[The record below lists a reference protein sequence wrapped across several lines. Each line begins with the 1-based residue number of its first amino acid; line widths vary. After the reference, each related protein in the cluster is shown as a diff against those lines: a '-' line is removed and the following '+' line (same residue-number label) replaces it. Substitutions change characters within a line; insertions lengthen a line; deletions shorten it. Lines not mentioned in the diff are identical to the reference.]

1 MQKRPLVKVSRHPL
15 RCLMLIRSAVFFQP
29 VSTGRH
35 PGDKGEPNHVF
46 KDIKKKLICA
56 AIASCATLMGSGAS
70 AADMTLRG
78 ASLFD
83 NEHAYSKTLIK
94 FGELVNEASDTDIAF
109 DLRGNSELGIEPDY
123 VNFLTQGV
131 AIDYAIIAPSNLA
144 RFAPSLPLM
153 DMPFVFRDLDHWN
166 AVLSS
171 DVLKPLEEELLDKA
185 DLMIIGY
192 AGGGTRNLISSNAIS
207 NIDELAGH
215 KMRVMGAPIQAR
227 VFAAIKAAPSAIA
240 YSEVYNAIQTGVVD
254 GLENES
260 ASLLQYKFFEVA
272 PHVTLTQHSITVR
285 PIVMSGKSFR
295 KLPEELQQIVLQA
308 GKEAGNYGRELES
321 TEDAIKLDEMKEAG
335 QIEVHEF
342 ADRDQ
347 LLELVTPVQDSYA
360 EELGAQELL
369 QAIRSM

>member
-1 MQKRPLVKVSRHPL
+1 MTFMNATTNLMKGALVATTIAL
-15 RCLMLIRSAVFFQP
+15 
-29 VSTGRH
+29 STT
-35 PGDKGEPNHVF
+35 
-46 KDIKKKLICA
+46 A
-56 AIASCATLMGSGAS
+56 AF

-83 NEHAYSKTLIK
+83 NDHAYSKTLIK
-94 FGELVNEASDTDIAF
+94 FGELVNEYSDQEVEF

-144 RFAPSLPLM
+144 RFAPSVPLM

-171 DVLKPLEEELLDKA
+171 DVLKPLEEELLEKA
-185 DLMIIGY
+185 DLKIIGY
-192 AGGGTRNLISSNAIS
+192 AGGGTRNLISNKKIS
-207 NIDELAGH
+207 NIEELAGH

-227 VFAAIKAAPSAIA
+227 VFEALTAAPSAIA

-254 GLENES
+254 GLENEA

-272 PHVTLTQHSITVR
+272 KHITLTGHSITVR
-285 PIVMSGKSFR
+285 PIVMSGKTFA
-295 KLPEELQQIVLQA
+295 KLSPEMQEVVLKA
-308 GKEAGNYGRELES
+308 GMEAGAYGREVES
-321 TEDAIKLDEMKEAG
+321 REDGEKLKQMADAG

-342 ADRDQ
+342 AERQ
-347 LLELVTPVQDSYA
+347 KLLDLVVPVHAAYA
-360 EELGAQELL
+360 EELGATELL
-369 QAIRSM
+369 SAIQSK

>member
-1 MQKRPLVKVSRHPL
+1 M
-15 RCLMLIRSAVFFQP
+15 
-29 VSTGRH
+29 
-35 PGDKGEPNHVF
+35 F

>member
-1 MQKRPLVKVSRHPL
+1 M
-15 RCLMLIRSAVFFQP
+15 
-29 VSTGRH
+29 
-35 PGDKGEPNHVF
+35 F

-56 AIASCATLMGSGAS
+56 AIAGCATLLGSGAN

-94 FGELVNEASDTDIAF
+94 FGELVNAASDTDITF

-207 NIDELAGH
+207 NIDELTGH

-227 VFAAIKAAPSAIA
+227 VFQAIKAAPSAIA

-285 PIVMSGKSFR
+285 PIVMSGKSFS
-295 KLPEELQQIVLQA
+295 KLPEDLQQIVLQA
-308 GKEAGNYGRELES
+308 GKEAGEYGRQLES
-321 TEDAIKLDEMKEAG
+321 TEDAQKLEEMKTAG

-342 ADRDQ
+342 ADREK
-347 LLELVTPVQDSYA
+347 LLELVTPVQDAYA

-369 QAIRSM
+369 EAIRSM

>member
-1 MQKRPLVKVSRHPL
+1 MEKK
-15 RCLMLIRSAVFFQP
+15 
-29 VSTGRH
+29 
-35 PGDKGEPNHVF
+35 KVF
-46 KDIKKKLICA
+46 KSMKKRLICA
-56 AIASCATLMGSGAS
+56 AIAGCAAMIGQPSV
-70 AADMTLRG
+70 AADLTLRG

-94 FGELVNEASDTDIAF
+94 FAELVNAEADPQVTF

-171 DVLKPLEEELLDKA
+171 DVLKPLEDELLEKA
-185 DLMIIGY
+185 DLIVIGY
-192 AGGGTRNLISSNAIS
+192 AGGGTRNLISNHKIS
-207 NIDELAGH
+207 NIDELTGH

-227 VFAAIKAAPSAIA
+227 VFEAIKASPSAIA

-272 PHVTLTQHSITVR
+272 PNITLTQHSITVR
-285 PIVMSGKSFR
+285 PIIMSGKSFR
-295 KLPEELQQIVLQA
+295 KLPEDLQQLILKA
-308 GKEAGNYGRELES
+308 GKEAGEYGRALES
-321 TEDAIKLDEMKEAG
+321 SEDAEKLEQMKVAG
-335 QIEVHEF
+335 QIEVTEF

-347 LLELVTPVQDSYA
+347 LLELVTPVQNDYAKEINA
-360 EELGAQELL
+360 EELLE
-369 QAIRSM
+369 AIRSK

>member
-1 MQKRPLVKVSRHPL
+1 M
-15 RCLMLIRSAVFFQP
+15 
-29 VSTGRH
+29 
-35 PGDKGEPNHVF
+35 F

-56 AIASCATLMGSGAS
+56 AIASCATLLGSGVN

-94 FGELVNEASDTDIAF
+94 FGELVNAASDTDITF

-207 NIDELAGH
+207 NIDELTGH

-227 VFAAIKAAPSAIA
+227 VFQAIKAAPSAIA

-295 KLPEELQQIVLQA
+295 KLPEDLQQIVLQA
-308 GKEAGNYGRELES
+308 GKEAGEYGRQLES
-321 TEDAIKLDEMKEAG
+321 TEDAQKLEEMKSAG

-342 ADRDQ
+342 ADREK
-347 LLELVTPVQDSYA
+347 LLELVTPVQDAYA

-369 QAIRSM
+369 EAIRSM

>member
-1 MQKRPLVKVSRHPL
+1 M
-15 RCLMLIRSAVFFQP
+15 
-29 VSTGRH
+29 
-35 PGDKGEPNHVF
+35 F

-56 AIASCATLMGSGAS
+56 AIAGCATLLGSGVN

-94 FGELVNEASDTDIAF
+94 FGELVNAASDTDITF

-207 NIDELAGH
+207 NIDELTGH

-227 VFAAIKAAPSAIA
+227 VFQAIKAAPSAIA

-295 KLPEELQQIVLQA
+295 KLPEDLQQIVLQA
-308 GKEAGNYGRELES
+308 GKEAGEYGRQLES
-321 TEDAIKLDEMKEAG
+321 TEDALKLEEMKSAG

-342 ADRDQ
+342 ADREK
-347 LLELVTPVQDSYA
+347 LLELVTPVQDAYA

-369 QAIRSM
+369 EAIRSM

>member
-1 MQKRPLVKVSRHPL
+1 M
-15 RCLMLIRSAVFFQP
+15 
-29 VSTGRH
+29 
-35 PGDKGEPNHVF
+35 F
-46 KDIKKKLICA
+46 KDVKKKLICA
-56 AIASCATLMGSGAS
+56 AIAGCATLLGSGAQ
-70 AADMTLRG
+70 AADLTLRG

-94 FGELVNEASDTDIAF
+94 FGELVNEASESDITF

-171 DVLKPLEEELLDKA
+171 DVLKPLEEELLAKA

-207 NIDELAGH
+207 NIDELTGH

-227 VFAAIKAAPSAIA
+227 VFEAIKAAPSAIA

-295 KLPEELQQIVLQA
+295 KLPEDLQQIVMQA
-308 GKEAGNYGRELES
+308 GKEAGSFGRDLES
-321 TEDAIKLDEMKEAG
+321 SEDSQKLEQMNTAG

-342 ADRDQ
+342 ADREG
-347 LLELVTPVQDSYA
+347 LLNLVTPVQDAYA

>member
-1 MQKRPLVKVSRHPL
+1 MTRVEMTRNWLG
-15 RCLMLIRSAVFFQP
+15 AVALLG
-29 VSTGRH
+29 TLAL
-35 PGDKGEPNHVF
+35 PGAGVE
-46 KDIKKKLICA
+46 
-56 AIASCATLMGSGAS
+56 

-94 FGELVNEASDTDIAF
+94 LGELVNEYSDQDIEF

-171 DVLKPLEEELLDKA
+171 GVLKPLEDVLLEKA
-185 DLMIIGY
+185 DLKIIGY
-192 AGGGTRNLISSNAIS
+192 AGGGTRNLISNKKIS
-207 NIDELAGH
+207 NMDELSGH

-227 VFAAIKAAPSAIA
+227 VFEALTASPSAIA

-254 GLENES
+254 GLENEA

-272 PHVTLTQHSITVR
+272 PHITLTQHSITVR
-285 PIVMSGKSFR
+285 PIVFSGKSFR
-295 KLPEELQQIVLQA
+295 NLSPELQEVVLRA
-308 GKEAGNYGRELES
+308 GREAGEYGRELES
-321 TEDAIKLDEMKEAG
+321 REDGEKLQQMADAE
-335 QIEVHEF
+335 QIEVHPF
-342 ADRDQ
+342 AERDK
-347 LLELVTPVQDSYA
+347 LLELVIPVQDAYA
-360 EELGAQELL
+360 KELDASDLL
-369 QAIRSM
+369 EAIRSK

>member
-1 MQKRPLVKVSRHPL
+1 MIPS
-15 RCLMLIRSAVFFQP
+15 
-29 VSTGRH
+29 
-35 PGDKGEPNHVF
+35 
-46 KDIKKKLICA
+46 IKKKMTAA
-56 AIASCATLMGSGAS
+56 AIACVAAFSVGTVS
-70 AADMTLRG
+70 AADITLRG

-83 NEHAYSKTLIK
+83 NNHAYSKTLIK
-94 FGELVNEASDTDIAF
+94 LGELVSAEMPDVKF
-109 DLRGNSELGIEPDY
+109 DLTGNSELGIEPDY
-123 VNFLTQGV
+123 VNFLVQGV

-171 DVLKPLEEELLDKA
+171 DVLKPLEDELLKKA

-192 AGGGTRNLISSNAIS
+192 AGGGTRNLISNKEIK
-207 NIDELAGH
+207 DMDTLKGH

-227 VFAAIKAAPSAIA
+227 VFSAISAAPSAIA

-272 PHVTLTQHSITVR
+272 PNVTLTQHSITVR

-295 KLPEELQQIVLQA
+295 KLPEDLQAALLKA
-308 GKEAGNYGRELES
+308 GKEAGNYGRGVESSEDGEKLEQ
-321 TEDAIKLDEMKEAG
+321 MKKAG
-335 QIEVHEF
+335 QIKVHDF
-342 ADRDQ
+342 AGREK
-347 LLELVTPVQDSYA
+347 LLELVTPIHDAYA
-360 EELGAQELL
+360 KELGAEALL
-369 QAIRSM
+369 ESIRSK

>member
-1 MQKRPLVKVSRHPL
+1 MTAFSSTRTFLAGAALVGAMTL
-15 RCLMLIRSAVFFQP
+15 ATSAVQ
-29 VSTGRH
+29 
-35 PGDKGEPNHVF
+35 
-46 KDIKKKLICA
+46 A
-56 AIASCATLMGSGAS
+56 Q
-70 AADMTLRG
+70 DMTLRG

-83 NEHAYSKTLIK
+83 NEHAYSKTLIR
-94 FGELVNEASDTDIAF
+94 FGELVNEYNDGEITF

-123 VNFLTQGV
+123 VNFLNQGV

-144 RFAPSLPLM
+144 RFAPSVPLM

-171 DVLKPLEEELLDKA
+171 DVLKPLEDELLEKA
-185 DLMIIGY
+185 DMVIIGY
-192 AGGGTRNLISSNAIS
+192 AGGGTRNLISNKAIS
-207 NIDELAGH
+207 NIDELGGH

-227 VFAAIKAAPSAIA
+227 IFDAITASPSAIA

-285 PIVMSGKSFR
+285 PIVFSGKSFR
-295 KLPEELQQIVLQA
+295 KLPEALQAIVLKA
-308 GKEAGNYGRELES
+308 GKEAGEYGRKIES
-321 TEDAIKLDEMKEAG
+321 EQDSEKLKQMADAG

-342 ADRDQ
+342 ADRDK
-347 LLELVTPVQDSYA
+347 LLDLVLPVQDAYA
-360 EELGAQELL
+360 AELGAEDLL
-369 QAIRSM
+369 AAIRGK